1 MRDTDHCTDTSSHS
15 FPTLSDV
22 RFRGLRTGHLPP
34 PARAWRAGGLPCCL
48 SKSASPG
55 PEDVAEAEEPGCLS
69 ASAL

>member
-22 RFRGLRTGHLPP
+22 RLRGLGTGHLPLQP
-34 PARAWRAGGLPCCL
+34 GPGGGAALLPEQVR
-48 SKSASPG
+48 SPG